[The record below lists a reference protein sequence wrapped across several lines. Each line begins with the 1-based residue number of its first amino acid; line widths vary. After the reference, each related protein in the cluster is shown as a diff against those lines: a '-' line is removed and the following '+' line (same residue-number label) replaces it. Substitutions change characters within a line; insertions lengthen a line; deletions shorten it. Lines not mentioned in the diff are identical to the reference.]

1 MNVMIRLPTNTKNTQ
16 TFLRLS
22 HLVYFVCFVGWVV
35 TMILR
40 KNRLIEKFLFQ
51 EMIIMKKEKYLK
63 LPLFVKL
70 LVRLL
75 KKSWFPLVLITILSG
90 LSCQNQVHK
99 FEIGRKDFFWS
110 RENQWW
116 LKAVSCTLPEFHENT
131 GSNGCRCARRWGWIV
146 TGHRSKN

>member
-1 MNVMIRLPTNTKNTQ
+1 
-16 TFLRLS
+16 
-22 HLVYFVCFVGWVV
+22 
-35 TMILR
+35 MILR

-99 FEIGRKDFFWS
+99 FEIGRKDFF
-110 RENQWW
+110 
-116 LKAVSCTLPEFHENT
+116 
-131 GSNGCRCARRWGWIV
+131 
-146 TGHRSKN
+146 